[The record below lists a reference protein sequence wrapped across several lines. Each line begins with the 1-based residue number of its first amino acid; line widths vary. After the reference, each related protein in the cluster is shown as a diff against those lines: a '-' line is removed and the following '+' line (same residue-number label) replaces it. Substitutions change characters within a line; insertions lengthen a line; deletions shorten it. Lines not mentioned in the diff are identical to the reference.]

1 MTEEKQ
7 PVKQPR
13 ITIDYQPGR
22 NAKVFHFFDSN
33 DREIVLSEIE
43 ARRLAKNIMRVSKGE
58 D

>member
-22 NAKVFHFFDSN
+22 NAKVFHLFDSN

-43 ARRLAKNIMRVSKGE
+43 ARRMAKNIMRVSKGE